1 MKLLK
6 ASALAVLTLSEL
18 IDAVPSPYWTKQHLI
33 NDPKAAVKAHNPY
46 SPDYS
51 DPWDHK
57 VDSIGEDLDPLPYRG
72 KGEGTSVMGPWNRER
87 SRQNPDLV
95 RPPSTDSG
103 VMQNMRWSFADSHVR
118 IGVSP
123 SLLLQRYYLLMP
135 IGKFMDAP
143 NYAPRTAKQQRDSR
157 CQHAS
162 RCRCHP

>member
-1 MKLLK
+1 MHLLK
-6 ASALAVLTLSEL
+6 ASALALLALSEL
-18 IDAVPSPYWTKQHLI
+18 IDAVPSPYWTKQHLL

-51 DPWDHK
+51 DPYDHK
-57 VDSIGEDLDPLPYRG
+57 VDSIGEKLDPLPYRG
-72 KGEGTSVMGPWNRER
+72 KGEGTSVLGPWNRAR

-118 IGVSP
+118 IGVS
-123 SLLLQRYYLLMP
+123 SSSMLKRYGLLTP
-135 IGKFMDAP
+135 TGKLMDAP
-143 NYAPRTAKQQRDSR
+143 NHTPRTSQQQRDCR

-162 RCRCHP
+162 